1 MPMNSDSQDLST
13 LEERL
18 GHRFARRALL
28 EQAVTHASYAREM
41 ESHNGVDGAFV
52 PAADNEQ
59 MEFLGDAVL
68 GFVVSRELF
77 ERFPEYQEGELS
89 KLRAHLVSAR
99 HLLRPAR
106 ELGMGQYLR
115 LGRGE
120 ERSGGRSK
128 VALLVD
134 SLEAVIAAL
143 FLDAG
148 LDVAHRFIL
157 QSILEPGLA
166 EVHQDG
172 SKKLPVIDYKSALQ
186 EEVHA
191 SGRSQPRYVLVKE
204 EGPDHRKLFTM
215 EAQVPAAPNGDKAF
229 ARRAEGNTKK
239 LAEQRAAREAW
250 DFLQSLKT
258 GPEAGEPDQPGGF
271 SETS

>member
-1 MPMNSDSQDLST
+1 MNSNAHDLSA
-13 LEERL
+13 LEEAL

-28 EQAVTHASYAREM
+28 EQAVTHASYARES
-41 ESHNGVDGAFV
+41 ESQNAAGNALA

-77 ERFPEYQEGELS
+77 QRFPEYQEGELS

-106 ELGMGQYLR
+106 ELEVGQYLR

-120 ERSGGRSK
+120 ERSGGRNK

-134 SLEAVIAAL
+134 ALEAVIAAL

-148 LDVAHRFIL
+148 LEVARGFIL
-157 QSILEPGLA
+157 QAILEPGLA
-166 EVHQDG
+166 EVHQGG
-172 SKKLPVIDYKSALQ
+172 SSALPVIDYKSALQ
-186 EEVHA
+186 EAVHA
-191 SGRSQPRYVLVKE
+191 SGRPQPRYVLIKE
-204 EGPDHRKLFTM
+204 EGPDHRKVFTM
-215 EAQVPAAPNGDKAF
+215 EAQVSAAANGGKGF
-229 ARRAEGNTKK
+229 ACRAEGNTKK
-239 LAEQRAAREAW
+239 LAEQKAAREAW

-258 GPEAGEPDQPGGF
+258 ESGTRDTDPSSKLTEH
-271 SETS
+271 

>member
-1 MPMNSDSQDLST
+1 MNPEPHDLSR
-13 LEERL
+13 LEEAL
-18 GHRFARRALL
+18 GYRFTRRALL
-28 EQAVTHASYAREM
+28 EQAVTHASYAREL
-41 ESHNGVDGAFV
+41 ESQNAAEGIRA

-68 GFVVSRELF
+68 AFVVSRELF
-77 ERFPEYQEGELS
+77 QRFPEYQEGELS

-106 ELGMGQYLR
+106 KLGVGQYLR
-115 LGRGE
+115 LGKGE

-128 VALLVD
+128 VTLLVD

-143 FLDAG
+143 FLDGG
-148 LDVAHRFIL
+148 LEVAHRFI
-157 QSILEPGLA
+157 QETILEPGLA
-166 EVHQDG
+166 EVHQGG

-186 EEVHA
+186 EAAHI
-191 SGRSQPRYVLVKE
+191 SGRPQPRYVLVKE
-204 EGPDHRKLFTM
+204 EGPDHRKVFTM
-215 EAQVPAAPNGDKAF
+215 EAQVPAAPNGEAGF

-250 DFLQSLKT
+250 DFLQSLRRGSGT
-258 GPEAGEPDQPGGF
+258 PDSDTAGKLSEP
-271 SETS
+271 S

>member
-1 MPMNSDSQDLST
+1 MNSTSHDLSA
-13 LEERL
+13 LEEAL
-18 GHRFARRALL
+18 GHRFGRRALL
-28 EQAVTHASYAREM
+28 EQAVTHTSYAREM
-41 ESHNGVDGAFV
+41 EAQNATEGAHT
-52 PAADNEQ
+52 AAPDNEQ

-106 ELGMGQYLR
+106 ELGVGQYLR

-120 ERSGGRSK
+120 ERSGGRNK

-134 SLEAVIAAL
+134 ALEAIIAAL

-148 LDVAHRFIL
+148 LEKARAFIL
-157 QSILEPGLA
+157 QSILEPGLE
-166 EVHQDG
+166 EVHQSG
-172 SKKLPVIDYKSALQ
+172 SGKLPVIDYKSALQ
-186 EEVHA
+186 EAVHA
-191 SGRSQPRYVLVKE
+191 SGRPQPRYVLVKE

-215 EAQVPAAPNGDKAF
+215 EAQVPASPGGEKGF
-229 ARRAEGNTKK
+229 ACRAEGNTKK

-258 GPEAGEPDQPGGF
+258 GTEETGSSAKP
-271 SETS
+271 SEHS

>member
-1 MPMNSDSQDLST
+1 MNSKSHDLSA
-13 LEERL
+13 LEEAL
-18 GHRFARRALL
+18 GHRFQRPALL
-28 EQAVTHASYAREM
+28 EQAVTHSSYAREM
-41 ESHNGVDGAFV
+41 ESQNAADGTTV
-52 PAADNEQ
+52 PAPDNEQ

-77 ERFPEYQEGELS
+77 QRFPEYHEGELS

-106 ELGMGQYLR
+106 ELGIGQYLR
-115 LGRGE
+115 LGKGE

-148 LDVAHRFIL
+148 LEEAHRFIQ
-157 QSILEPGLA
+157 QSILEPGIA
-166 EVHQDG
+166 EIHQG
-172 SKKLPVIDYKSALQ
+172 GNKTLPVIDYKSALQ
-186 EEVHA
+186 EAVHA
-191 SGRSQPRYVLVKE
+191 SGRLQPRYVLVKE
-204 EGPDHRKLFTM
+204 EGPDHRKVFTM
-215 EAQVPAAPNGDKAF
+215 EAQVPAAPNGEEGF
-229 ARRAEGNTKK
+229 TRRAEGNTKK

-250 DFLQSLKT
+250 DFLQSLKRGSGIRDANT
-258 GPEAGEPDQPGGF
+258 PSEF
-271 SETS
+271 SEPS

>member
-1 MPMNSDSQDLST
+1 MNSEPHDLSA
-13 LEERL
+13 LEKAL
-18 GHRFARRALL
+18 GHRFRRLAFL
-28 EQAVTHASYAREM
+28 EQAVTHSSYAREM
-41 ESHNGVDGAFV
+41 ESQN
-52 PAADNEQ
+52 AAEGTPVAAGDNEQ

-77 ERFPEYQEGELS
+77 RRFPEYQEGELS

-106 ELGMGQYLR
+106 ELGIGQYLR
-115 LGRGE
+115 LGKGE

-148 LDVAHRFIL
+148 LQTAQRFI
-157 QSILEPGLA
+157 QRSILEPGLA
-166 EVHQDG
+166 EVHKTG
-172 SKKLPVIDYKSALQ
+172 SRALPVIDYKSALQ
-186 EEVHA
+186 EAVHA

-204 EGPDHRKLFTM
+204 EGPDHRKVFTM
-215 EAQVPAAPNGDKAF
+215 EAQVPAAPNGDEGF

-250 DFLQSLKT
+250 DFLQSLKS
-258 GPEAGEPDQPGGF
+258 GPGTPDSDIPSEF
-271 SETS
+271 SEPS

>member
-1 MPMNSDSQDLST
+1 
-13 LEERL
+13 
-18 GHRFARRALL
+18 
-28 EQAVTHASYAREM
+28 
-41 ESHNGVDGAFV
+41 
-52 PAADNEQ
+52 

-77 ERFPEYQEGELS
+77 QRFPEYQEGELS

-106 ELGMGQYLR
+106 ELEIGQYLR
-115 LGRGE
+115 LGKGE

-134 SLEAVIAAL
+134 ALEAVIAAL

-148 LDVAHRFIL
+148 LETAHRFIQ

-166 EVHQDG
+166 EVHQGG
-172 SKKLPVIDYKSALQ
+172 SSTLPVMDYKSALQ
-186 EEVHA
+186 EAVHA

-204 EGPDHRKLFTM
+204 EGPDHRKMFTM
-215 EAQVPAAPNGDKAF
+215 EAQVPAASQRRGRLCPSRGGQHEETGRAKSCTRGVGFSTIAKERSWGTGTLIHPASSPSIHERSPHRVTRRGCWSRSRRLP
-229 ARRAEGNTKK
+229 ARST
-239 LAEQRAAREAW
+239 QRAASRA
-250 DFLQSLKT
+250 
-258 GPEAGEPDQPGGF
+258 A
-271 SETS
+271 

>member
-1 MPMNSDSQDLST
+1 M
-13 LEERL
+13 LEEAL
-18 GHRFARRALL
+18 GHRFNCRALL
-28 EQAVTHASYAREM
+28 EQAVTHASHAREA
-41 ESHNGVDGAFV
+41 ESQNAAEGT
-52 PAADNEQ
+52 PALSADNEQ

-77 ERFPEYQEGELS
+77 QRFPEYQEGELS
-89 KLRAHLVSAR
+89 KVRAHLVSAR

-106 ELGMGQYLR
+106 ELEIGQYLR

-120 ERSGGRSK
+120 ERSGGRNK

-134 SLEAVIAAL
+134 ALEAVIAAL

-166 EVHQDG
+166 EVHQGG
-172 SKKLPVIDYKSALQ
+172 SKTLPVIDYKSALQ
-186 EEVHA
+186 EAVHA
-191 SGRSQPRYVLVKE
+191 SGRSQPRYVLIKA
-204 EGPDHRKLFTM
+204 EGPDHRKVFTM
-215 EAQVPAAPNGDKAF
+215 EAQVPAGPDGEEGF
-229 ARRAEGNTKK
+229 SCRAEGNTKK

-250 DFLQSLKT
+250 DFLQSLKRGSGIRGT
-258 GPEAGEPDQPGGF
+258 DPPRGF
-271 SETS
+271 SEHS

>member
-1 MPMNSDSQDLST
+1 MNPDAHDLSE
-13 LEERL
+13 LEQAL
-18 GHRFARRALL
+18 GHRFESRALL
-28 EQAVTHASYAREM
+28 EQALTHASYAREL
-41 ESHNGVDGAFV
+41 ESQNAAEGT
-52 PAADNEQ
+52 PAPEADNEQ

-89 KLRAHLVSAR
+89 KLRAHLVSAH

-106 ELGMGQYLR
+106 GLDIGQYLR
-115 LGRGE
+115 LGKGE

-134 SLEAVIAAL
+134 ALEAVIAAL

-157 QSILEPGLA
+157 QSILEPGIA
-166 EVHQDG
+166 EVHQEG
-172 SKKLPVIDYKSALQ
+172 STKLPVIDYKSALQ
-186 EEVHA
+186 EAVHA
-191 SGRSQPRYVLVKE
+191 SGRSQPRYVLIKE
-204 EGPDHRKLFTM
+204 EGPDHRKVFTM
-215 EAQVPAAPNGDKAF
+215 EAQVPAAPNGDKGF
-229 ARRAEGNTKK
+229 SRRAVGNTKK

-250 DFLQSLKT
+250 DFLQSLKRDSGT
-258 GPEAGEPDQPGGF
+258 QETAPPNKFSQP
-271 SETS
+271 S

>member
-1 MPMNSDSQDLST
+1 MNSNPGDLSA
-13 LEERL
+13 LEKAL
-18 GHRFARRALL
+18 GHRFGRRALL
-28 EQAVTHASYAREM
+28 EQALTHASYARER
-41 ESHNGVDGAFV
+41 ESQNAAGGA
-52 PAADNEQ
+52 PAPSPDNEQ

-77 ERFPEYQEGELS
+77 RQFPEYQEGELS

-106 ELGMGQYLR
+106 ELGIGQYLR

-134 SLEAVIAAL
+134 ALEAVIAAL

-148 LDVAHRFIL
+148 LEVAHRFI
-157 QSILEPGLA
+157 QQAIMEPGLA
-166 EVHQDG
+166 EVHQGG
-172 SKKLPVIDYKSALQ
+172 STELPVIDYKSALQ
-186 EEVHA
+186 EAVHA
-191 SGRSQPRYVLVKE
+191 SGRAQPRYVLIKE
-204 EGPDHRKLFTM
+204 EGPDHSKIFTM
-215 EAQVPAAPNGDKAF
+215 EAQVAAAPNGDKGF
-229 ARRAEGNTKK
+229 ACRAQGNTKK

-250 DFLQSLKT
+250 DFLQSLKRDSGAEDT
-258 GPEAGEPDQPGGF
+258 DTLSKLSPP
-271 SETS
+271 S

>member
-1 MPMNSDSQDLST
+1 MNPDPHDLSA
-13 LEERL
+13 LEKAL
-18 GHRFARRALL
+18 GHRFERRALL
-28 EQAVTHASYAREM
+28 EQALTHASYAREL
-41 ESHNGVDGAFV
+41 ESQNAAGGNHAA
-52 PAADNEQ
+52 AADNEQ
-59 MEFLGDAVL
+59 LEFLGDAVL

-77 ERFPEYQEGELS
+77 QRFPEYQEGELS

-106 ELGMGQYLR
+106 DLEIGQYLR

-134 SLEAVIAAL
+134 ALEAVIAAL

-148 LDVAHRFIL
+148 LEVAQRFIQRL
-157 QSILEPGLA
+157 VLEPGLA
-166 EVHQDG
+166 EVHQNG
-172 SKKLPVIDYKSALQ
+172 STELPVIDYKSALQ
-186 EEVHA
+186 EAVHA
-191 SGRSQPRYVLVKE
+191 SGRSQPRYVLIRE
-204 EGPDHRKLFTM
+204 EGPDHRKMFTM
-215 EAQVPAAPNGDKAF
+215 EAQVPAAPNGDKGF

-250 DFLQSLKT
+250 DFLQSLKR
-258 GPEAGEPDQPGGF
+258 GSGKE
-271 SETS
+271 ETDTPSKLSPPS

>member
-1 MPMNSDSQDLST
+1 MTPC
-13 LEERL
+13 
-18 GHRFARRALL
+18 
-28 EQAVTHASYAREM
+28 
-41 ESHNGVDGAFV
+41 
-52 PAADNEQ
+52 
-59 MEFLGDAVL
+59 L

-77 ERFPEYQEGELS
+77 QRFPEYQEGELS

-99 HLLRPAR
+99 HLLPPAR
-106 ELGMGQYLR
+106 KLGMGQYLR

-143 FLDAG
+143 FLDGG
-148 LDVAHRFIL
+148 LEVAHRFI
-157 QSILEPGLA
+157 QQTILEPGLA

-186 EEVHA
+186 EAVHA
-191 SGRSQPRYVLVKE
+191 SGRPQPRYVLVKE
-204 EGPDHRKLFTM
+204 EGPDHRKVFTM

-229 ARRAEGNTKK
+229 ARRAAGNTKK
-239 LAEQRAAREAW
+239 LAEQLAAREAW
-250 DFLQSLKT
+250 DFLQSLK
-258 GPEAGEPDQPGGF
+258 GGSGSRDTDSSSGT
-271 SETS
+271 SEHS

>member
-1 MPMNSDSQDLST
+1 MNPDPHDLSA
-13 LEERL
+13 LEKALE
-18 GHRFARRALL
+18 HRFGCRALL
-28 EQAVTHASYAREM
+28 EQAVTHASYAREL
-41 ESHNGVDGAFV
+41 ESQNVAAGTPA

-77 ERFPEYQEGELS
+77 QRFPEYQEGELS

-106 ELGMGQYLR
+106 ELEIGQYLR

-134 SLEAVIAAL
+134 ALEAVIAAL

-148 LDVAHRFIL
+148 LEVAQRFIQ

-166 EVHQDG
+166 EVHQNG
-172 SKKLPVIDYKSALQ
+172 STELPVIDYKSALQ
-186 EEVHA
+186 EAVHA
-191 SGRSQPRYVLVKE
+191 SGRSQPRYVLIKE
-204 EGPDHRKLFTM
+204 EGPDHRKMFTM
-215 EAQVPAAPNGDKAF
+215 EAQVPAAPNGDKGF

-250 DFLQSLKT
+250 DFLQSLKRASGT
-258 GPEAGEPDQPGGF
+258 EDTDTPSKF
-271 SETS
+271 SPPS

>member
-1 MPMNSDSQDLST
+1 MKSDPHDLST
-13 LEERL
+13 LEEAV
-18 GHRFARRALL
+18 GHRFQRRVLL
-28 EQAVTHASYAREM
+28 EQAVTHSSYAREL
-41 ESHNGVDGAFV
+41 EAQSATVGSPSA
-52 PAADNEQ
+52 AADNEQ

-68 GFVVSRELF
+68 GFVVSQELCR
-77 ERFPEYQEGELS
+77 RFPEYHEGELS

-106 ELGMGQYLR
+106 ELGIGRYLR
-115 LGRGE
+115 LGKGE

-148 LDVAHRFIL
+148 LDVAHRFIQ

-166 EVHQDG
+166 EVHRNGDTT
-172 SKKLPVIDYKSALQ
+172 LPVIDYKSALQ
-186 EEVHA
+186 EAVHA
-191 SGRSQPRYVLVKE
+191 SGRAQPRYVLIRE
-204 EGPDHRKLFTM
+204 EGPDHRKVFTM
-215 EAQVPAAPNGDKAF
+215 EAQVPAAPNGEAGF
-229 ARRAEGNTKK
+229 ACRAEGNTKK

-250 DFLQSLKT
+250 DFLQSLGK
-258 GPEAGEPDQPGGF
+258 GSGIGEAESSSEP
-271 SETS
+271 S

>member
-1 MPMNSDSQDLST
+1 MQMTSDPQDLSA
-13 LEERL
+13 LEGAL
-18 GHRFARRALL
+18 GHRFRRRALL

-41 ESHNGVDGAFV
+41 ESQNASAGTVTSS
-52 PAADNEQ
+52 ADNEQ

-106 ELGMGQYLR
+106 KLGIGQYLR
-115 LGRGE
+115 LGKGE

-143 FLDAG
+143 FLDGG
-148 LDVAHRFIL
+148 LEVAHRFIQQL
-157 QSILEPGLA
+157 ILDPGLA
-166 EVHQDG
+166 EVHREG
-172 SKKLPVIDYKSALQ
+172 SKHLPVIDYKSALQ
-186 EEVHA
+186 EAVHT
-191 SGRSQPRYVLVKE
+191 SGRPQPRYVLIKE
-204 EGPDHRKLFTM
+204 EGPDHRKTFTM
-215 EAQVPAAPNGDKAF
+215 EAQVPAAPTGEAGF

-250 DFLQSLKT
+250 DFLQSLRSGSGT
-258 GPEAGEPDQPGGF
+258 QRGNAPGKHTKP
-271 SETS
+271 S

>member
-1 MPMNSDSQDLST
+1 MNSDPHDLSA
-13 LEERL
+13 LEEAL
-18 GHRFARRALL
+18 GHRFGRRALL
-28 EQAVTHASYAREM
+28 EQAVTHASYAREL
-41 ESHNGVDGAFV
+41 ESQSAAGGVSV
-52 PAADNEQ
+52 PAPDNEQ

-77 ERFPEYQEGELS
+77 QRFPEYQEGELS

-106 ELGMGQYLR
+106 ELGIGQYLR
-115 LGRGE
+115 LGKGE

-148 LDVAHRFIL
+148 LEVAHRFIE
-157 QSILEPGLA
+157 QSILGPGLA

-172 SKKLPVIDYKSALQ
+172 SNKLPVIDYKSALQ
-186 EEVHA
+186 EAVHA
-191 SGRSQPRYVLVKE
+191 SGRSQPRYVLIKE
-204 EGPDHRKLFTM
+204 EGPDHRKVFTM
-215 EAQVPAAPNGDKAF
+215 EAQVPAAPNGDKGF

-250 DFLQSLKT
+250 DFLQSLERVSGTPDNGTSSK
-258 GPEAGEPDQPGGF
+258 PSEP
-271 SETS
+271 S

>member
-1 MPMNSDSQDLST
+1 MNPDPHDLSA
-13 LEERL
+13 LEKAL
-18 GHRFARRALL
+18 GHRFERRALL
-28 EQAVTHASYAREM
+28 EQALTHASYAREL
-41 ESHNGVDGAFV
+41 ESQNAAGGTPA

-77 ERFPEYQEGELS
+77 QRFPEYQEGELS

-106 ELGMGQYLR
+106 DLEIGQYLR

-134 SLEAVIAAL
+134 ALEAVIAAL

-148 LDVAHRFIL
+148 LEVAQRFIQRL
-157 QSILEPGLA
+157 VLEPGLA
-166 EVHQDG
+166 EVHQNG
-172 SKKLPVIDYKSALQ
+172 STELPVIDYKSALQ
-186 EEVHA
+186 EAVHA
-191 SGRSQPRYVLVKE
+191 SGRSQPRYVLIRE
-204 EGPDHRKLFTM
+204 EGPDHRKMFTM
-215 EAQVPAAPNGDKAF
+215 EAQVPAAPNGDKGF

-250 DFLQSLKT
+250 DFLQSLKR
-258 GPEAGEPDQPGGF
+258 GSGKE
-271 SETS
+271 ETDTPSKLSPPS

>member
-1 MPMNSDSQDLST
+1 MKPDPRDLSE
-13 LEERL
+13 LESAL
-18 GHRFARRALL
+18 GHRFARRVLL
-28 EQAVTHASYAREM
+28 EQAITHASYAREK
-41 ESHNGVDGAFV
+41 ESQSAAEGEPAGAG
-52 PAADNEQ
+52 DNEQ

-77 ERFPEYQEGELS
+77 QRFPEYQEGELS
-89 KLRAHLVSAR
+89 KLRAHLVSAH

-106 ELGMGQYLR
+106 ELEIGQYLR
-115 LGRGE
+115 LGNGE

-134 SLEAVIAAL
+134 ALEAVIAAL

-148 LDVAHRFIL
+148 LEVAHRFIQ

-172 SKKLPVIDYKSALQ
+172 SSTLPVIDYKSALQ
-186 EEVHA
+186 EAVHA
-191 SGRSQPRYVLVKE
+191 SGRSQPRYVLIKE
-204 EGPDHRKLFTM
+204 EGPDHRKVFTM
-215 EAQVPAAPNGDKAF
+215 EAQVPAALNGDKGF
-229 ARRAEGNTKK
+229 ACRAEGNTKK

-250 DFLQSLKT
+250 DFLQSLKR
-258 GPEAGEPDQPGGF
+258 GSGAEDSDNPSKF
-271 SETS
+271 SQSS

>member
-1 MPMNSDSQDLST
+1 MNSGPHDLSA
-13 LEERL
+13 LEEAL
-18 GHRFARRALL
+18 GHRFQRRALL
-28 EQAVTHASYAREM
+28 EQAVTHASYARET
-41 ESHNGVDGAFV
+41 ESQNAAEGT
-52 PAADNEQ
+52 PALSADNEQ

-77 ERFPEYQEGELS
+77 QRFPEYQEGELS

-106 ELGMGQYLR
+106 ELGIGQYLR
-115 LGRGE
+115 LGKGE
-120 ERSGGRSK
+120 ERSGGRNK

-148 LDVAHRFIL
+148 LDLAHRFI
-157 QSILEPGLA
+157 QQAILEPGLA

-186 EEVHA
+186 EAVHA
-191 SGRSQPRYVLVKE
+191 SGRSQPRYVLIKE
-204 EGPDHRKLFTM
+204 EGPDHRKVFTM
-215 EAQVPAAPNGDKAF
+215 EAQVPASTNGEQGF

-250 DFLQSLKT
+250 DFLQSLKRDSGIRDT
-258 GPEAGEPDQPGGF
+258 DPRGEL
-271 SETS
+271 SEPS

>member
-1 MPMNSDSQDLST
+1 MSSNSHDLSA
-13 LEERL
+13 LEKAL
-18 GHRFARRALL
+18 GHRFARRTLL
-28 EQAVTHASYAREM
+28 EQAVTHASHARET
-41 ESHNGVDGAFV
+41 ESQNAAEGTPTA
-52 PAADNEQ
+52 AADNEQ

-106 ELGMGQYLR
+106 ELGVGQYLR

-120 ERSGGRSK
+120 ERSGGRNK
-128 VALLVD
+128 VALLVNA
-134 SLEAVIAAL
+134 LEAVIAAL

-148 LDVAHRFIL
+148 LEKAREFIL

-166 EVHQDG
+166 EVHQG
-172 SKKLPVIDYKSALQ
+172 SSGKLPVIDYKSALQ
-186 EEVHA
+186 EAAHA
-191 SGRSQPRYVLVKE
+191 SGRPPPRYVLVKE

-215 EAQVPAAPNGDKAF
+215 EAQVPASSSGEEGF
-229 ARRAEGNTKK
+229 ACRAEGNTKK

-258 GPEAGEPDQPGGF
+258 GSGTEETGSPTKL
-271 SETS
+271 SEHS

>member
-1 MPMNSDSQDLST
+1 MSAALRNRLRRVEKELAVREAASEGQLLQIQKAALASLSDGDLRYLRVGGSPT
-13 LEERL
+13 EP
-18 GHRFARRALL
+18 APA
-28 EQAVTHASYAREM
+28 ASYRTACE
-41 ESHNGVDGAFV
+41 
-52 PAADNEQ
+52 AA
-59 MEFLGDAVL
+59 AV
-68 GFVVSRELF
+68 
-77 ERFPEYQEGELS
+77 RFTGRS
-89 KLRAHLVSAR
+89 C
-99 HLLRPAR
+99 PAR
-106 ELGMGQYLR
+106 ELENGQSLR

-148 LDVAHRFIL
+148 LEVAQHFIQ

-172 SKKLPVIDYKSALQ
+172 SSKLPVIDYKSALQ
-186 EEVHA
+186 EAVHA
-191 SGRSQPRYVLVKE
+191 SGRSQPRYVLIKE
-204 EGPDHRKLFTM
+204 EGPDHRKVFTM
-215 EAQVPAAPNGDKAF
+215 EAQVPAAPNGDKGF

-250 DFLQSLKT
+250 DFLQSLERVSGTPDNDTSSK
-258 GPEAGEPDQPGGF
+258 PSEP
-271 SETS
+271 S

>member
-1 MPMNSDSQDLST
+1 MNSDPHDLSA
-13 LEERL
+13 LEEAL
-18 GHRFARRALL
+18 GHRFGRRALL

-41 ESHNGVDGAFV
+41 ESQNAAEGAPA

-68 GFVVSRELF
+68 AFVVSRELF
-77 ERFPEYQEGELS
+77 QRFPEYQEGELS
-89 KLRAHLVSAR
+89 KLRAHLVSDR

-106 ELGMGQYLR
+106 ELGIGQYLR
-115 LGRGE
+115 LGKGE

-148 LDVAHRFIL
+148 LAGAHRFIG
-157 QSILEPGLA
+157 QSLLGPGVA

-172 SKKLPVIDYKSALQ
+172 SSKLPVIDRS
-186 EEVHA
+186 EEH
-191 SGRSQPRYVLVKE
+191 
-204 EGPDHRKLFTM
+204 T
-215 EAQVPAAPNGDKAF
+215 
-229 ARRAEGNTKK
+229 
-239 LAEQRAAREAW
+239 
-250 DFLQSLKT
+250 
-258 GPEAGEPDQPGGF
+258 
-271 SETS
+271 